1 MCGCECRRGFTPHE
15 TQANGSPAR
24 MAYHDNPHSLPDSVV
39 DDSATP
45 LRVALVGYGY
55 AGKTFHAPLIRS
67 VPGLVLDTVA
77 SHDAGKVHADLPDV
91 EVVADAATAFA
102 DPRLDVVV
110 IASPNA
116 THAPL
121 ARAALEAGKH
131 VVVDK
136 PFALDLA
143 QARELAAIAERERH
157 VLSVFQNRRWDSDF
171 LGVRQLM
178 DTGRLGQVTHFESH
192 IDRFRPR
199 VRARWREQAGAGSGL
214 WYDLGPHLVDQAL
227 CLFGVPDRVRASLAT
242 QRDGSETT
250 DWAHVVLEYGE
261 RRVILHAGMLVAGGS
276 PRFVV
281 HGTQGSVVKPK
292 IGPQETQLLA
302 GMRPGDKG
310 WGEDT
315 DDLLLYAGNGDVEP
329 LAPPH
334 GDQSRYY
341 AAFRDAVRGHGLNPV
356 TPQQAIAV
364 MAVIEAA
371 ITSAA
376 EGKAVVPAL
385 NVAERGAWL
394 GNQAGG
400 AV

>member
-1 MCGCECRRGFTPHE
+1 
-15 TQANGSPAR
+15 
-24 MAYHDNPHSLPDSVV
+24 
-39 DDSATP
+39 
-45 LRVALVGYGY
+45 
-55 AGKTFHAPLIRS
+55 
-67 VPGLVLDTVA
+67 VPGLALVTVV
-77 SHDAGKVHADLPDV
+77 SRDAGKVHADLPDV
-91 EVVADAATAFA
+91 DVVADAAAACA

-110 IASPNA
+110 IASPND

-143 QARELAAIAERERH
+143 QARELAAIAERERR
-157 VLSVFQNRRWDSDF
+157 VLSVFQNRRWDTGF

-178 DTGRLGQVTHFESH
+178 EAGRLGKVTHFESH

-242 QRDGSETT
+242 QRDGGEAT
-250 DWAHVVLEYGE
+250 DWAHAVLEYGE
-261 RRVILHAGMLVAGGS
+261 RRAILHASMLVAGGS

-281 HGTQGSVVKPK
+281 HGTQGSLVKPK
-292 IGPQETQLLA
+292 IDPQETQLLE
-302 GMRPGDKG
+302 GMRPGDAG

-315 DDLLLYAGNGDVEP
+315 DDLLLYDGNGEVEL
-329 LAPPH
+329 LAPPR

-341 AAFRDAVRGHGLNPV
+341 AAFRDAVQGRGPNPV
-356 TPQQAIAV
+356 TPRQAIAV

-371 ITSAA
+371 MASAT
-376 EGKAVVPAL
+376 EGQAIVPELSA
-385 NVAERGAWL
+385 AERGAWP
-394 GNQAGG
+394 GS
-400 AV
+400 

>member
-1 MCGCECRRGFTPHE
+1 MT
-15 TQANGSPAR
+15 
-24 MAYHDNPHSLPDSVV
+24 DV
-39 DDSATP
+39 SAP
-45 LRVALVGYGY
+45 LRVALIGYGF

-67 VPGLVLDTVA
+67 VPGLALGTVV
-77 SHDAGKVHADLPDV
+77 SRDAGKVHADLPDV
-91 EVVADAATAFA
+91 DVRGRAEEVFA

-110 IASPNA
+110 IASPND

-143 QARELAAIAERERH
+143 QARSLAAIAQQQGR

-171 LGVRQLM
+171 LGVRQLIAQG
-178 DTGRLGQVTHFESH
+178 TLGEVTHFESH
-192 IDRFRPR
+192 IDRFRPQ

-227 CLFGVPDRVRASLAT
+227 SLFGLPERVWASLAT
-242 QRDGSETT
+242 QRDGGEVT

-276 PRFVV
+276 ARFTV
-281 HGTQGSVVKPK
+281 HGTQGSLVKPK
-292 IGPQETQLLA
+292 IDVQEAQLIA
-302 GMRPGDKG
+302 GMRPGDAE
-310 WGEDT
+310 WGIDP
-315 DDLLLYAGNGDVEP
+315 DDLLFYDGDGQVTHLTTP
-329 LAPPH
+329 R

-341 AAFRDAVRGHGLNPV
+341 AAFRDAVLDRGAAPV
-356 TPQQAIAV
+356 TPRQAITV

-371 ITSAA
+371 MQSAA
-376 EGKAVVPAL
+376 EHRAVAL
-385 NVAERGAWL
+385 ALDADEREAWRAAS
-394 GNQAGG
+394 N
-400 AV
+400 

>member
-1 MCGCECRRGFTPHE
+1 MH
-15 TQANGSPAR
+15 
-24 MAYHDNPHSLPDSVV
+24 
-39 DDSATP
+39 DSATP

-67 VPGLVLDTVA
+67 VPGLVLATVV
-77 SHDAGKVHADLPDV
+77 SRDAGKVHADLPDID
-91 EVVADAATAFA
+91 VVADAAVALA

-110 IASPNA
+110 IASPND

-143 QARELAAIAERERH
+143 QARELADIAERERR

-171 LGVRQLM
+171 LGVRQVM
-178 DTGRLGQVTHFESH
+178 ETGRLGKVTHLESH
-192 IDRFRPR
+192 IDRFRPQ

-227 CLFGVPDRVRASLAT
+227 CLFGVPDRVWASLAT
-242 QRDGSETT
+242 QRGSGEVT

-276 PRFVV
+276 PRFIV

-292 IGPQETQLLA
+292 IDPQEAQLLA
-302 GMRPGDKG
+302 GMRPGDAG

-315 DDLLLYAGNGDVEP
+315 DDLLLYDGNGNAEP
-329 LAPPH
+329 IAPPR

-341 AAFRDAVRGHGLNPV
+341 AAFRDAVHGHGSNPV
-356 TPQQAIAV
+356 TPRQAIAV

-371 ITSAA
+371 MASAS
-376 EGKAVVPAL
+376 EGKAIVPELSA
-385 NVAERGAWL
+385 AERGAWP
-394 GNQAGG
+394 GN
-400 AV
+400 